1 MKVVKNSVVNMEW
14 NADGFVETKKQGFIS
29 AVHQYDG
36 VAVAFRDG
44 KIYTH
49 MGDDLEPIGFEDL
62 VSEIKGA
69 VKSKDVDYPYFYED
83 YLEIYSGKEF
93 SDKALELLHI
103 DASHKEDM
111 LKRLEDLS
119 GYWYVVESSMPM

>member
-1 MKVVKNSVVNMEW
+1 MKVVKNNVVSMEW
-14 NADGFVETKKQGFIS
+14 NAEGFVETKSQGFIS

-49 MGDDLEPIGFEDL
+49 MSDDGEAIGFKDL
-62 VSEIKGA
+62 VSEIKSA
-69 VKSKDVDYPYFYED
+69 FKSKDCDYPYFYED

-93 SDKALELLHI
+93 SDRALELLHI
-103 DASHKEDM
+103 DLNNKE
-111 LKRLEDLS
+111 
-119 GYWYVVESSMPM
+119 